1 MSVEKF
7 ARYKLGISDP
17 LTLYMCCPVSDGA
30 SAVVICSEKK
40 ARQYGTG
47 RAIYVA
53 GSVCGSP
60 QVDDLIGGPG
70 ADIGGDFKGGNLTK
84 RLAPELYDKTG
95 IGPEDIDVAQMHD
108 PFSLAM
114 LVVLP
119 TYFPLADQQVVEH
132 FRAVARAVSCP
143 VALYINPKFAMWD
156 FTVET
161 LRQLAE
167 EANIRYLKDASGNI
181 GKLMSIVTALG
192 DRFKIFSATAHV
204 PVFVLMLGGVGWMA
218 GPACLIPEQSIALYE
233 LAYQKRWEEALEL
246 QKKLWPLN
254 VAFQRYSLAACV
266 KAGLEMQGFPVG
278 PPLPPQRQLDEEGK
292 KVVSEILIDIGV
304 L

>member
-1 MSVEKF
+1 MPENEFAGIFPYLVTPVDNSGNLKEDVLRDLINHLISKGVHGLTPLGSTGEGAYFPWEVKKKVVEVVVRT
-7 ARYKLGISDP
+7 AAGRV
-17 LTLYMCCPVSDGA
+17 PVIAGVNEMTTN
-30 SAVVICSEKK
+30 SAVKQAKETERI
-40 ARQYGTG
+40 G
-47 RAIYVA
+47 
-53 GSVCGSP
+53 
-60 QVDDLIGGPG
+60 VD
-70 ADIGGDFKGGNLTK
+70 
-84 RLAPELYDKTG
+84 G
-95 IGPEDIDVAQMHD
+95 I
-108 PFSLAM
+108 

-119 TYFPLADQQVVEH
+119 TYFPLVDQQVAEH

-143 VALYINPKFAMWD
+143 IILYTNPKFSRWD

-161 LRQLAE
+161 LRHLAE

-233 LAYQKRWEEALEL
+233 LACQKRWEEALEL

-278 PPLPPQRQLDEEGK
+278 SPIPPQRQLDEEGK
-292 KVVSEILIDIGV
+292 RVVSQILIDIGA

>member
-1 MSVEKF
+1 MSVKEF
-7 ARYKLGISDP
+7 AGVFPYLVTPVDESGDLKDDVLRDLVNHLILKGVHGLTPLGSTGEGAYLDWP
-17 LTLYMCCPVSDGA
+17 TKKRVVEVVVAAAAGRVPV
-30 SAVVICSEKK
+30 
-40 ARQYGTG
+40 
-47 RAIYVA
+47 VA
-53 GSVCGSP
+53 GVNNMTTRGAIREAVETERMG
-60 QVDDLIGGPG
+60 VD
-70 ADIGGDFKGGNLTK
+70 
-84 RLAPELYDKTG
+84 G
-95 IGPEDIDVAQMHD
+95 I
-108 PFSLAM
+108 

-119 TYFPLADQQVVEH
+119 SYFPVNDQRQVVAH
-132 FRAVARAVSCP
+132 FQSVARAVSCP
-143 VALYINPKFAMWD
+143 VVLYTNPKFAMWD

-167 EANIRYLKDASGNI
+167 EPNIRYLKDASGNI
-181 GKLMSIVTALG
+181 GKLMSIVTALR
-192 DRFKIFSATAHV
+192 DRVKIFSATAHV

-233 LAYQKRWEEALEL
+233 LAHQRRWEEALEL

-278 PPLPPQRQLDEEGK
+278 PPLPPQQQLDEEGK
-292 KVVSEILIDIGV
+292 KVVSEILTSIGV

>member
-1 MSVEKF
+1 MN
-7 ARYKLGISDP
+7 I
-17 LTLYMCCPVSDGA
+17 
-30 SAVVICSEKK
+30 SEKEFSGIFPYLVTPLDESGGLK
-40 ARQYGTG
+40 DDVLRDLVNHLISKGVHGLTPLGSTG
-47 RAIYVA
+47 EGAYFPWELKKRVIEVVVETTA
-53 GSVCGSP
+53 GRVPVIAGVNEITTAGAVEQASHTER
-60 QVDDLIGGPG
+60 IG
-70 ADIGGDFKGGNLTK
+70 AD
-84 RLAPELYDKTG
+84 G
-95 IGPEDIDVAQMHD
+95 I
-108 PFSLAM
+108 

-143 VALYINPKFAMWD
+143 VTLYTNPKFSSWD

-233 LAYQKRWEEALEL
+233 LACQKRWEEALEL

-278 PPLPPQRQLDEEGK
+278 PPLPPQQQLDEEGK
-292 KVVSEILIDIGV
+292 RVVSQILTTIGV

>member
-1 MSVEKF
+1 M
-7 ARYKLGISDP
+7 
-17 LTLYMCCPVSDGA
+17 
-30 SAVVICSEKK
+30 SEKEFSGIFPYLVTPLDESGK
-40 ARQYGTG
+40 LKEDVLRDLVNHLISKGVHGLTPLGSTG
-47 RAIYVA
+47 EGAYLPWEVKKKVIEVVVETAA
-53 GSVCGSP
+53 GRVPVIAGVNEITTVGALEQASQTES
-60 QVDDLIGGPG
+60 IG
-70 ADIGGDFKGGNLTK
+70 AD
-84 RLAPELYDKTG
+84 G
-95 IGPEDIDVAQMHD
+95 I
-108 PFSLAM
+108 

-119 TYFPLADQQVVEH
+119 TYFPLRAQQVVEH

-143 VALYINPKFAMWD
+143 VALYTNPKFAMWD

-161 LRQLAE
+161 LQQLAE

-181 GKLMSIVTALG
+181 GKLMSIVTSLG

-233 LAYQKRWEEALEL
+233 LACRKRWEEALEL

-278 PPLPPQRQLDEEGK
+278 PPLPPQQQLNEEGK
-292 KVVSEILIDIGV
+292 KVVSQILRNIGA

>member
-1 MSVEKF
+1 MPEKEFSGIFPYLVTPLDECGNLKENVLRDLVNHLISKGVHGLTPLGSTGEGAYFPWEVKKKVVE
-7 ARYKLGISDP
+7 
-17 LTLYMCCPVSDGA
+17 
-30 SAVVICSEKK
+30 VVIK
-40 ARQYGTG
+40 AAAG
-47 RAIYVA
+47 RVPVIA
-53 GSVCGSP
+53 GVNEMTTNGAVK
-60 QVDDLIGGPG
+60 QAKETERIGVD
-70 ADIGGDFKGGNLTK
+70 
-84 RLAPELYDKTG
+84 G
-95 IGPEDIDVAQMHD
+95 I
-108 PFSLAM
+108 

-119 TYFPLADQQVVEH
+119 TYFPLVDQQVAEH

-143 VALYINPKFAMWD
+143 IILYTNPKFSRWD

-161 LRQLAE
+161 LRHLAE

-233 LAYQKRWEEALEL
+233 LACQKRWEEALEL

-278 PPLPPQRQLDEEGK
+278 SPIPPQRQLDEEGK
-292 KVVSEILIDIGV
+292 RVVSQILIDIGA

>member
-1 MSVEKF
+1 MTEKEF
-7 ARYKLGISDP
+7 SGIFPYLVTP
-17 LTLYMCCPVSDGA
+17 LDES
-30 SAVVICSEKK
+30 
-40 ARQYGTG
+40 
-47 RAIYVA
+47 
-53 GSVCGSP
+53 
-60 QVDDLIGGPG
+60 
-70 ADIGGDFKGGNLTK
+70 GNLKEDVLRDLVIHLISKGVHGLTP
-84 RLAPELYDKTG
+84 LGSTGEGAYFPWELKKSVIELVVETTAGRVPVIAGVNEITTAGAVKQAIQTECIGTDG
-95 IGPEDIDVAQMHD
+95 I
-108 PFSLAM
+108 

-143 VALYINPKFAMWD
+143 IVLYTNPKFSMWD

-204 PVFVLMLGGVGWMA
+204 PVFVFMLGGVGWMA

-233 LAYQKRWEEALEL
+233 LACQKRWEEALEL

-278 PPLPPQRQLDEEGK
+278 PPLPPQQQLNEEGK
-292 KVVSEILIDIGV
+292 KVVSQILIDIGV

>member
-1 MSVEKF
+1 M
-7 ARYKLGISDP
+7 
-17 LTLYMCCPVSDGA
+17 
-30 SAVVICSEKK
+30 SEKEFSGIFPYLVTPLDESGK
-40 ARQYGTG
+40 LKENVLRDLVNHLISKGVHGLTPLGSTGEGAYLPWEVKKKVIEVVVETTAGRVPVIAGVNEITTVGAREQASQTES
-47 RAIYVA
+47 I
-53 GSVCGSP
+53 
-60 QVDDLIGGPG
+60 G
-70 ADIGGDFKGGNLTK
+70 AD
-84 RLAPELYDKTG
+84 G
-95 IGPEDIDVAQMHD
+95 I
-108 PFSLAM
+108 

-119 TYFPLADQQVVEH
+119 TYFPLRAQQVVEH

-143 VALYINPKFAMWD
+143 VALYTNPKFAMWD

-181 GKLMSIVTALG
+181 GKLMTIVTRLG

-233 LAYQKRWEEALEL
+233 LACRKRWEEALEL

-278 PPLPPQRQLDEEGK
+278 PPLPPQQQLNEEGK
-292 KVVSEILIDIGV
+292 KVVSQILRNIGA

>member
-1 MSVEKF
+1 MPEKEF
-7 ARYKLGISDP
+7 SGIFPYLVTP
-17 LTLYMCCPVSDGA
+17 LDES
-30 SAVVICSEKK
+30 
-40 ARQYGTG
+40 
-47 RAIYVA
+47 
-53 GSVCGSP
+53 
-60 QVDDLIGGPG
+60 
-70 ADIGGDFKGGNLTK
+70 GNLKEGVLCDLVNHLISKGVHGLTP
-84 RLAPELYDKTG
+84 LGSTG
-95 IGPEDIDVAQMHD
+95 EGAYLPWQVKKKVVEVVVKAAAGRVPVIAGVNEMTTNGAVKQAKETERIGVDGI
-108 PFSLAM
+108 

-119 TYFPLADQQVVEH
+119 TYFPLVDQQVAEH

-143 VALYINPKFAMWD
+143 IILYTNPKFSRWD

-161 LRQLAE
+161 LRHLAE

-233 LAYQKRWEEALEL
+233 LACQKRWEEALEL

-266 KAGLEMQGFPVG
+266 KAGLEM
-278 PPLPPQRQLDEEGK
+278 
-292 KVVSEILIDIGV
+292 
-304 L
+304 

>member
-1 MSVEKF
+1 MPENEFSGIFPYLVTPLDESGNLKEGVLRDLVNHLISKGVHGLTPLGSTGEGAYLSWEVKKKVVEVVVK
-7 ARYKLGISDP
+7 AAAGRV
-17 LTLYMCCPVSDGA
+17 PVIAGVNDMTTNGA
-30 SAVVICSEKK
+30 VKQAKETERI
-40 ARQYGTG
+40 
-47 RAIYVA
+47 
-53 GSVCGSP
+53 
-60 QVDDLIGGPG
+60 G
-70 ADIGGDFKGGNLTK
+70 AD
-84 RLAPELYDKTG
+84 G
-95 IGPEDIDVAQMHD
+95 I
-108 PFSLAM
+108 

-132 FRAVARAVSCP
+132 FRTVARAVSCP
-143 VALYINPKFAMWD
+143 VILYTNPKFAKWD
-156 FTVET
+156 FTVDT

-233 LAYQKRWEEALEL
+233 LACQKRWVEALEF

-254 VAFQRYSLAACV
+254 MAFQRYSLAACV

-278 PPLPPQRQLDEEGK
+278 PPLPPQQQLNEEEK
-292 KVVSEILIDIGV
+292 RVVSQILTTIGV

>member
-1 MSVEKF
+1 MPEKEF
-7 ARYKLGISDP
+7 SGIFPYLVTP
-17 LTLYMCCPVSDGA
+17 LDES
-30 SAVVICSEKK
+30 
-40 ARQYGTG
+40 
-47 RAIYVA
+47 
-53 GSVCGSP
+53 
-60 QVDDLIGGPG
+60 
-70 ADIGGDFKGGNLTK
+70 GNLKEGVLCDLVNHLISKGVHGLTP
-84 RLAPELYDKTG
+84 LGSTG
-95 IGPEDIDVAQMHD
+95 EGAYLPWQVKKKVVEVVVKAAAGRVPVIAGVNEMTTNGAVKQAKETERIGVDGI
-108 PFSLAM
+108 

-119 TYFPLADQQVVEH
+119 TYFPLVDQQVAEH

-143 VALYINPKFAMWD
+143 IILYTNPKFSRWD

-161 LRQLAE
+161 LRHLAE

-233 LAYQKRWEEALEL
+233 LACQKRWEEALEL

-278 PPLPPQRQLDEEGK
+278 PPLLPQRQLDEEGE
-292 KVVSEILIDIGV
+292 KVVSKILIDIGV